1 MERGE
6 LVMAFTYAYG
16 LDGSTPQA
24 LDFAITSAVPA
35 LGDLFLVASG
45 IATTKA
51 TATTANTA
59 KVAVSVGGNFR
70 GLAQGGTYAAT
81 TVGIYQ
87 PPALTKLI
95 VDPNAVYR
103 IPWSASGTSATVG
116 STYNL
121 ANTTTTS
128 DQTLNPAAVTA
139 GRITFVLVE
148 NDTNVYPDAPNGYA
162 YVTVASANRVVP
174 A

>member
-1 MERGE
+1 
-6 LVMAFTYAYG
+6 MAFTYAYG

-103 IPWSASGTSATVG
+103 IPWAASGASATIGTV
-116 STYNL
+116 YNL
-121 ANTTTTS
+121 ANATTADDQKLSPSAVNTTYVS
-128 DQTLNPAAVTA
+128 F
-139 GRITFVLVE
+139 ILVDS
-148 NDTNVYPDAPNGYA
+148 DTNAYPDSAYGYA
-162 YVTVASANRVVP
+162 FVSIPSAFRVIP